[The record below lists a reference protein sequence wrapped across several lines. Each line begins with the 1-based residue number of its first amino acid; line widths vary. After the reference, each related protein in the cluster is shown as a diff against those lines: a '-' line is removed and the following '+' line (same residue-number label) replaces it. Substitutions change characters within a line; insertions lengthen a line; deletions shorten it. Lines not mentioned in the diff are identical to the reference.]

1 MLKKSAIPAP
11 SLLEEVVSVPELGG
25 DVLVR
30 GMLLKDRLEISI
42 VDGYGRMSS
51 MLAACVFADNEKGEP
66 VPLYSAEEW
75 ERVGARHYAA
85 TLKLWD
91 TTRRLS
97 DIDGEEAEKNLP
109 APTLDSP
116 AVLP

>member
-1 MLKKSAIPAP
+1 MIKKSALPAP

-42 VDGYGRMSS
+42 VDGYARMAS
-51 MLAACVFADNEKGEP
+51 MLAACVFADNETGER

-91 TTRRLS
+91 VTRRLS
-97 DIDGEEAEKNLP
+97 DIDGEEAEKNSP
-109 APTLDSP
+109 ALTLDSP
-116 AVLP
+116 VVLP

>member
-1 MLKKSAIPAP
+1 MLKKSALPAP
-11 SLLEEVVSVPELGG
+11 SLLEEIVSVPELGG

-42 VDGYGRMSS
+42 VDGYARMSA
-51 MLAACVFADNEKGEP
+51 MLAACVFADNEQGEP
-66 VPLYSAEEW
+66 APLYSADEW

-85 TLKLWD
+85 ALKLWD
-91 TTRRLS
+91 VVRRLS
-97 DIDGEEAEKNLP
+97 DIDGEVAEKNLP

-116 AVLP
+116 VVLP